1 MIGQTI
7 VGEVEE
13 DRLILVHVAWNV
25 AGHWIMNEPPGV
37 LISFCKTGKAMCM
50 LSLGR
55 SLLRVLRLCIA
66 PWLFGGRSSYFAGT
80 HSIMNGF
87 ELSTTSFR
95 IGAVIFS
102 AETHET
108 RRRSAGNKTKMCM
121 AFFKTV
127 N

>member
-1 MIGQTI
+1 MIDQAI

-66 PWLFGGRSSYFAGT
+66 PWLFGGRSSYFAGNPESPL
-80 HSIMNGF
+80 HGDDR
-87 ELSTTSFR
+87 LRR
-95 IGAVIFS
+95 IVKS
-102 AETHET
+102 C
-108 RRRSAGNKTKMCM
+108 RAG
-121 AFFKTV
+121 
-127 N
+127 